1 MIEIGYAEYM
11 KLHIGEFRGNPCAM
25 FRYLKIKGEKMQLNV
40 KDWS

>member
-40 KDWS
+40 KDSS